1 MAAAA
6 IQFAAWLMD
15 LLFGFLTSA
24 TKGWLFVI
32 SPTFRRQAFARW
44 SRQSQG
50 KTLGEISE
58 GAFGVAGTLA
68 LIGATI
74 LILTILTRAII

>member
-1 MAAAA
+1 MAALL
-6 IQFAAWLMD
+6 QCTAWLMN

-24 TKGWLFVI
+24 IAGWFFVI
-32 SPTFRRQAFARW
+32 SPTFRRQAYARW
-44 SRQSQG
+44 SRQPQT

-68 LIGATI
+68 LIATTF
-74 LILTILTRAII
+74 LILARAI